1 LVTEIEPYVSNEYDI
16 LKKVIVC
23 PPTFMK
29 IDKVINETQKQ
40 FIEKNINQEKA
51 TSQHQLFVKT
61 LLDIGID
68 VIFLPEKSKYPEQV
82 FTRDIAFTI
91 GNTVFV
97 SKMGNKIRIGEEEIV
112 RSYLME
118 EEIAYRS
125 MKTGKIEGGDVLVAG
140 CKVFVGISDR
150 TNRSAVIE
158 LQKSLT
164 HYEVLPI
171 KIKKK
176 YLHLDCVFNII
187 SSNEALVYSP
197 AFRQKELELLSSYF
211 DLIEVENSEQFTM
224 GTNILSLGDKR
235 LISIPQNIQVNKEL
249 IDRGYNVIEVEF
261 SEIIKSGGSFRCC
274 SLPILR
280 RTK

>member
-1 LVTEIEPYVSNEYDI
+1 MVTEIEPNVNNEYDN
-16 LKKVIVC
+16 LEKVIVC

-61 LLDIGID
+61 LTDIGID
-68 VIFLPEKSKYPEQV
+68 VIFLPEESKYPEQV

-91 GNTVFV
+91 GNTVYL
-97 SKMGNKIRIGEEEIV
+97 SKMGNKIRIGEEEVV
-112 RSYLME
+112 RSYLRE
-118 EEIAYRS
+118 EEIAYKS
-125 MKTGKIEGGDVLVAG
+125 METGKIEGGDVLVAD
-140 CKVFVGISDR
+140 CKVFVGISCR

-158 LQKSLT
+158 LQKSLK
-164 HYEVLPI
+164 HYKVLPI
-171 KIKKK
+171 KIEKK

-197 AFRQKELELLSSYF
+197 AFRQKELDLLSSHF

-224 GTNILSLGDKR
+224 GTNILSLGEKQI
-235 LISIPQNIQVNKEL
+235 ISLPQNIQVNKQL
-249 IDRGYNVIEVEF
+249 LNRGYNVIEVEF

-274 SLPILR
+274 SLPLLR
-280 RTK
+280 RSK